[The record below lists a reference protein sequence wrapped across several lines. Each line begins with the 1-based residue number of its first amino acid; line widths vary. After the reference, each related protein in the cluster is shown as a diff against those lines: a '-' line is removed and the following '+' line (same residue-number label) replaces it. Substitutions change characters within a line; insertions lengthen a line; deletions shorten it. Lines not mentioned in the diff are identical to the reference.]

1 MNREAMLRALA
12 AVVLLAGVAA
22 TWPAAAQDEPAAI
35 EPGADSVAEQPDPTT
50 GEAVAEGGTGDRRI
64 YKGEQVS
71 VFTSIHV
78 LPNEVIRGEV
88 VCIGCDAV
96 IEGEVTQDI
105 VVVGGSLKL
114 SGTAGHDL
122 VCVLSDVEL
131 AKGAEIDHDFVGVFG
146 TLDDDGATVGNQRF
160 NLSPFGSLPNLPT
173 AFGALGTI
181 LLYLKILK
189 TVLVFVV
196 ILILVMLVPDRVRT
210 LSEEFPF
217 SYGLAIVAGFGGY
230 VLLWVVNTLLL
241 ISVIGIP
248 VAILLHLVFL
258 VLKVLGL
265 AGIFHY
271 AGVRL
276 GRSMGREMS
285 LLGAVLIGYLLC
297 SLVLVAPHFFGP
309 VGFLVACGF
318 RLLFW
323 LLFECPAIGLILLT
337 RAGARP
343 RAIPTAGST
352 GVPPAG
358 PPAPVPAG
366 PV

>member
-1 MNREAMLRALA
+1 MRSSSSSKMAST
-12 AVVLLAGVAA
+12 VAA
-22 TWPAAAQDEPAAI
+22 SDSGRAVTQPAAI
-35 EPGADSVAEQPDPTT
+35 DEPGADSGAESSQPTT
-50 GEAVAEGGTGDRRI
+50 PEDVAEGATDDQRI

-96 IEGEVTQDI
+96 VEGEVLQDI
-105 VVVGGSLKL
+105 VVVGGSLKH
-114 SGTAGHDL
+114 SGKAGHDV

-131 AKGAEIDHDFVGVFG
+131 AEGVEIGHDFVNVLG
-146 TLDDDGATVGNQRF
+146 TLDDDGATVGNQRVNF
-160 NLSPFGSLPNLPT
+160 SPFWTLPSLPT
-173 AFGALGTI
+173 AFGALGTM

-189 TVLVFVV
+189 TLLVFVV
-196 ILILVMLVPDRVRT
+196 ILILVVLVPDRVRT
-210 LSEEFPF
+210 LSDELPF

-230 VLLWVVNTLLL
+230 IVLWVVNTLLL

-276 GRSMGREMS
+276 GHSMGREMS
-285 LLGAVLIGYLLC
+285 LLGAVLLGYLLF
-297 SLVLVAPHFFGP
+297 SLVLVAPHFFGI
-309 VGFLVACGF
+309 VGFLVACGL

-343 RAIPTAGST
+343 RAIPTAGLT

-358 PPAPVPAG
+358 PPSPAPAG
-366 PV
+366 PG